1 MSKSRRYGGEDTIN
15 FKETYDNI
23 KNSLKVLTDL
33 PNDLPTINA
42 LVLFKKNSQKNIMN
56 EHIKKI
62 TIPTYTT
69 DCRIVPANKINIIPL
84 YDNTANKFIEKI
96 EAIITS
102 TPEKEKMIKLLKS
115 ERQLF
120 TLLEFSEDKRKLL
133 NDLITYLQQSIP
145 NNATINELHTHA
157 NRYLYDSLQ
166 NSNESYKYLFNA
178 KKVNDQINIINEY
191 IIKYNNGNMFTP
203 DDNSLRDAFG
213 QRNVE
218 PEFD

>member
-23 KNSLKVLTDL
+23 KNSLKVLTEL
-33 PNDLPTINA
+33 PNNLPTINA

-102 TPEKEKMIKLLKS
+102 TSEKEKMIKLLKA
-115 ERQLF
+115 ERGLF
-120 TLLEFSEDKRKLL
+120 TLSEFSEDKQKLL
-133 NDLITYLQQSIP
+133 NDLITYLQSIP
-145 NNATINELHTHA
+145 NNATLNELHTQA
-157 NRYLYDSLQ
+157 NSAYTQLQ

-191 IIKYNNGNMFTP
+191 IIKYNNGNIFTP
-203 DDNSLRDAFG
+203 R
-213 QRNVE
+213 
-218 PEFD
+218 